1 VRRNSKRWAAEVA
14 FVNMRNGRRN
24 RDRRDSPFEQHN
36 SDDWRRKVPALLLE
50 EVDHMGRRRMQKEGG
65 TRDEVR
71 DKGREDQTGLVDCA
85 LVSLIV
91 ALDFNVYVFSLMNDL
106 NCIFSTQTLMNPKGK
121 ETLTRRSRC

>member
-1 VRRNSKRWAAEVA
+1 
-14 FVNMRNGRRN
+14 
-24 RDRRDSPFEQHN
+24 
-36 SDDWRRKVPALLLE
+36 
-50 EVDHMGRRRMQKEGG
+50 MQKEGG

-71 DKGREDQTGLVDCA
+71 DKGREDQTGLVGCA